1 MAMTVERFTDPAQV
15 LDRAGPFLGSEPVL
29 HNLVLT
35 LLHTNVA
42 HPRPGRYWC
51 VTENARPGG
60 VVGVVY
66 QSPLDFLATFTPMPD
81 GAARAAAEAIVEDG
95 VALPGINGEATTA
108 SRFAGTWAEL
118 RHQPVVPVEGQ
129 RIYELE
135 EMVPA
140 MGAPGHLRQAGP
152 VDGDRRLLVAWTR
165 AFEAEVGDCIP
176 RHDPE
181 EVVDRRLAAGC
192 LWLWEH
198 EGPASFAGHTVPVE
212 GVARIGPVYTPPERR
227 RHGYGSACV
236 AGISAVLQSRGL
248 HCILYTD
255 LGNPTSNSCYR
266 RIGYRATAE
275 LLRYRF
281 G

>member
-1 MAMTVERFTDPAQV
+1 MAMTVERFADQAQV
-15 LDRAGPFLGSEPVL
+15 LERAGPFLGSEPVL

-66 QSPLDFLATFTPMPD
+66 QSPFDFLATFTPMPD
-81 GAARAAAEAIVEDG
+81 AAARAAAEAIVEDG
-95 VALPGINGEATTA
+95 VALPGINGDATVA

-129 RIYELE
+129 RIYELDE
-135 EMVPA
+135 LVPA
-140 MGAPGHLRQAGP
+140 MAVPGYLRQAEPAVSG
-152 VDGDRRLLVAWTR
+152 RRLLTEWTR
-165 AFEAEVGDCIP
+165 AFETEVGDCIP
-176 RHDPE
+176 RADPE
-181 EVVDRRLAAGC
+181 AVVDRRLAAGC

-198 EGPASFAGHTVPVE
+198 EGPASFAGHTLPVE
-212 GVARIGPVYTPPERR
+212 GVARIGLVYTPPDRR
-227 RHGYGSACV
+227 CHGYGSACI
-236 AGISAVLQSRGL
+236 AGISAVLQGRGL
-248 HCILYTD
+248 RCILYTD
-255 LGNPTSNSCYR
+255 LANPTSNSCYR

>member
-1 MAMTVERFTDPAQV
+1 MTVERFADPAQV
-15 LDRAGPFLGSEPVL
+15 LERAGPFLESEPVL

-51 VTENARPGG
+51 VSESARPAA
-60 VVGVVY
+60 VIGVVY

-81 GAARAAAEAIVEDG
+81 AATRAAAEAIVEDG
-95 VALPGINGEATTA
+95 VALPGINGEATVA

-129 RIYELE
+129 RIYELDE
-135 EMVPA
+135 LVQRWRFRA
-140 MGAPGHLRQAGP
+140 TSDRLNGLIATAACSWSGRAPL
-152 VDGDRRLLVAWTR
+152 
-165 AFEAEVGDCIP
+165 EAEVGDCIP
-176 RHDPE
+176 RADPE
-181 EVVDRRLAAGC
+181 ASVDRRLAAGC

-212 GVARIGPVYTPPERR
+212 GVARIGPVYTPPDRR

-236 AGISAVLQSRGL
+236 AGISAVLQGRGL
-248 HCILYTD
+248 RCILYAD
-255 LGNPTSNSCYR
+255 LANPISNSCYR

-275 LLRYRF
+275 LLRYQF